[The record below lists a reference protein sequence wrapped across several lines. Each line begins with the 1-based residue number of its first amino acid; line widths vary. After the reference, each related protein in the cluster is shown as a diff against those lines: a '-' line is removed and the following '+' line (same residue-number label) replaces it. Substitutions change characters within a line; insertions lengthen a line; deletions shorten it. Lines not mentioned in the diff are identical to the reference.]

1 MLRFVKNGQYL
12 LFNCKKILP
21 LQKNNFNSEFMNDSI
36 GTFFVWVKNNKY
48 WFVTITFLLII
59 VFFDENNL
67 IKHFQ
72 NQREITI
79 LKSEIQEL
87 KEELEVLTYKSSE
100 LHKDIEI
107 MEKVAREK
115 YGMHKDGEEVFIVED

>member
-72 NQREITI
+72 NQREIAI

>member
-72 NQREITI
+72 NQREIAI

-100 LHKDIEI
+100 LHKDIKI

>member
-1 MLRFVKNGQYL
+1 
-12 LFNCKKILP
+12 
-21 LQKNNFNSEFMNDSI
+21 MNDSI
-36 GTFFVWVKNNKY
+36 ATFFIWVKNNKY

-67 IKHFQ
+67 IKHIQ
-72 NQREITI
+72 NQREIAV
-79 LKSEIQEL
+79 LKSEVEEL
-87 KEELEVLTYKSSE
+87 KHEVEVLTHKSNE

-115 YGMHKDGEEVFIVED
+115 YGMHKEGEEIFIIED

>member
-48 WFVTITFLLII
+48 WFITITFLLII

-72 NQREITI
+72 NQREIAI

>member
-72 NQREITI
+72 NQREIAI

-100 LHKDIEI
+100 LHNDIEI